1 MKPLDELWPKPLI
14 GHVHSISTKYC
25 YHLAIVVLFLIYFF
39 ASLMKSSF
47 PIYPPN
53 IKIRVPQSEENNEK
67 EMDRHTVF
75 VGADRDRS
83 ICHHARV
90 EAFLGRIQASAEGSG

>member
-1 MKPLDELWPKPLI
+1 MKPLDALWPKPLI
-14 GHVHSISTKYC
+14 GHALNQHQILPLHSNC
-25 YHLAIVVLFLIYFF
+25 CAILNPLRYLIDEVIV
-39 ASLMKSSF
+39 SDM
-47 PIYPPN
+47 PPN

-90 EAFLGRIQASAEGSG
+90 EAEGGG